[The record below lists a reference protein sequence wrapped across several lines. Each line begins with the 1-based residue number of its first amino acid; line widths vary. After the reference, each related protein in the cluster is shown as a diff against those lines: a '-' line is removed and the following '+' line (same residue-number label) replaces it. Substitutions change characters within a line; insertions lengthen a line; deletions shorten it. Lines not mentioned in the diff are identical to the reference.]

1 MREGGLDGVSFE
13 LQTPSSDTTTCN
25 TPIFL
30 SLSDKE
36 SVIVSA
42 VIIVHTWRKRE
53 RLKQGHFLH
62 DFIEI
67 SNSRL

>member
-1 MREGGLDGVSFE
+1 MREGGLDGVPFE
-13 LQTPSSDTTTCN
+13 LKTLSAETTTCN

-36 SVIVSA
+36 SVIVSP
-42 VIIVHTWRKRE
+42 VITVHTWRRRE
-53 RLKQGHFLH
+53 RLKQGHFLQ

-67 SNSRL
+67 SSNRL

>member
-1 MREGGLDGVSFE
+1 MREGGLDGVPFE
-13 LQTPSSDTTTCN
+13 LKTLSAETTTCN

-36 SVIVSA
+36 SVIVSPA
-42 VIIVHTWRKRE
+42 ITVHTWRRRE
-53 RLKQGHFLH
+53 RLKQGHFLQ

-67 SNSRL
+67 SSNRL